1 MSAAAAAPYLEL
13 PGFIVDARRRLLL
26 RRDSGEVVAL
36 NSKAF
41 DTLLFLASHPGEV
54 LDKDTLLAAL
64 WPGVVVEENSL
75 AQNVS
80 AIRHALG
87 EVHGENRYIATVPRR
102 GYRFV
107 AEVRALEELPPT
119 VDLPAPGRDSSTS
132 PESPP
137 PGSPPPGAAPV
148 GAPPG
153 RRVPA
158 AWWIGGVAVLV
169 ALAGATAF
177 WRSGRVAVEA
187 SAPAE
192 LQALAV
198 LPFKPLVLAERDESL
213 ELGMTDSLIAKLSEL
228 DGHVVRPLSSV
239 RRYSQPDQD
248 PLLAARALDAHM
260 VLDGSLQHSGG
271 RLRVA
276 ARLLDVKDGRQVWAG
291 SFDEDFTTIFEV
303 QDTIARRVSEAL
315 RVPLSDRMAR
325 RSERGSTTN
334 SAAYLAYANGKLA
347 WSRLTRRSLE
357 QSIGEFQKA
366 LALDPRY
373 ALAHVGLAD
382 SYATLGVFGMMA
394 PEEAYPRARRAAEQ
408 ALALEPDLAA
418 VHATLGHISVQYDL
432 DWIAGMAGYD
442 RAIALDPNYAR
453 TYHWRGIAHS
463 MHGATARALADFERA
478 RQLEP
483 LWIAPRAATGNA
495 LFYARRYSASIDE
508 LTETL
513 ALDERADNARTYRAR
528 AYLHS
533 GQRELALA
541 EFLRLR
547 EREARTPGS
556 FGDFGQALALL
567 GRTDEAR
574 AELTR
579 LEQLAATRYVPALD
593 LATIHASLGDR
604 ERAFQWLERAFDDR
618 STNLAFLE
626 YDPSFDALR
635 GDSRFDA
642 LVERIGQRKRKVSKG
657 SDLLED

>member
-1 MSAAAAAPYLEL
+1 MSGGAVAPYLGL

-26 RRDSGEVVAL
+26 RRESGEVIAL
-36 NSKAF
+36 NAKAF
-41 DTLLFLASHPGEV
+41 DTLLYFARHPGEV
-54 LDKDTLLAAL
+54 LDKDTLLAAI

-87 EVHGENRYIATVPRR
+87 EAHGENRYIATVPRR

-107 AEVRALEELPPT
+107 ADVESLAELPPIAT
-119 VDLPAPGRDSSTS
+119 TGAVIRDASAAADAAAAAA
-132 PESPP
+132 
-137 PGSPPPGAAPV
+137 GSASAGAVSA
-148 GAPPG
+148 GSPPG
-153 RRVPA
+153 RRVKVG
-158 AWWIGGVAVLV
+158 WMGGIALVV
-169 ALAGATAF
+169 ALAIGLAIAVAA
-177 WRSGRVAVEA
+177 WRAGREADGPDARPAV
-187 SAPAE
+187 
-192 LQALAV
+192 QALAV

-228 DGHVVRPLSSV
+228 DGHIVRPLSSV
-239 RRYSQPDQD
+239 RRYAGPDQD
-248 PLLAARALDAHM
+248 PLEAARALDAQV
-260 VLDGSLQHSGG
+260 VLDGSLQHRGG
-271 RLRVA
+271 RLRVT
-276 ARLLDVKDGRQVWAG
+276 ARLLDANEGRQIWAG
-291 SFDEDFTTIFEV
+291 SFDENFTTIFEV

-315 RVPLSDRMAR
+315 RAPLSDRMAR

-334 SAAYLAYANGKLA
+334 SAAYLAYANGRLA
-347 WSRLTRRSLE
+347 WSRLTRQSLE
-357 QSIGEFQKA
+357 QSIGEFEKA

-394 PEEAYPRARRAAEQ
+394 PQEAYPRARQAAQQ
-408 ALALEPDLAA
+408 ALAIEADLAA
-418 VHATLGHISVQYDL
+418 VHATLGHISIQFDL
-432 DWIAGMAGYD
+432 DWTAGMAAYD

-453 TYHWRGIAHS
+453 TSHWRGIANS

-495 LFYARRYSASIDE
+495 LFYARRYAEAIQV

-513 ALDERADNARTYRAR
+513 ELDERADNARTYRAR

-541 EFLRLR
+541 EFGRLR

-567 GRTDEAR
+567 GRAHEAR
-574 AELTR
+574 AELAR
-579 LEQLAATRYVPALD
+579 LERLATTRYVPALD
-593 LATIHASLGDR
+593 IATLHASLADH
-604 ERAFQWLERAFDDR
+604 ERAFEWLERAFEDR
-618 STNLAFLE
+618 STNLGFLE

-635 GDSRFDA
+635 DDPRFVE
-642 LVERIGQRKRKVSKG
+642 LVERIGRRKLK
-657 SDLLED
+657 DL